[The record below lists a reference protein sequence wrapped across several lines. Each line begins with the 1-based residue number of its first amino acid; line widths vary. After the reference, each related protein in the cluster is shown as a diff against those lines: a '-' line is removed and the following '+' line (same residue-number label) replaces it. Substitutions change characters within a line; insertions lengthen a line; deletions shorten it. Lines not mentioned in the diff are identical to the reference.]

1 MAYQY
6 DELGNVIGEYESDE
20 ERKKREQQTPTEV
33 AGPVAPPAAPTEVAG
48 PVAPPVA
55 PPAVPTEV
63 AGPVAPPVASAAQ
76 PISTNPTY
84 GKMLQVES
92 GNKNFN
98 QDGTPVTSSAGALYA
113 GQVMPSTAQNPG
125 YGITPAQSQTP
136 EEYNRVGQDYFNA
149 MLKKYGN
156 NNDLAAA
163 AYHSGPGNVDK
174 ALQQSQQTGQ
184 DWRSYLG
191 PQGQAYVQ
199 KVGGYSPQQQQQAP
213 AGQPAYLPEA
223 GQFPP
228 SPVNPQ
234 NLQNQQ
240 ATVENQPPVTGAEN
254 AGVAEHAKILESI
267 QTDPAKLLTY
277 AQDPNTPD
285 WAKQHAKDTAAD
297 ILLQTR
303 EAQKATQ
310 AIPQMN
316 QNQLTEALRQKT
328 TDGSWT
334 KAILFGMLGMDNSAK
349 EELAKLG
356 VGTYSSVMGA
366 DGKPYLIKTAANGT
380 PLEGYNAST
389 GQQLNANDL
398 VAVNANATLMKGAQ
412 THTGKMQDT
421 STGEVYYE
429 RTTPNGIQLVDV
441 NGKQYHGPTNNL
453 RPFGIGSDLATKNQL
468 QLNALQNKLAYA
480 PATERAKVVAAHE
493 AEYGPLD
500 QATRAAALSGQ
511 PLPQVVG
518 TVPTQQPTM
527 PQAQP
532 AQAQP
537 AQAQPAQAQPAQ
549 AQPAPTVAPV
559 TQPVTTTGPT
569 TGNTIAERKAELK
582 ARETAGTE
590 IAKKNADVVAN
601 AAQTQNTIHDIDNS
615 LQILATGNHNIGP
628 IVSGTLRGG
637 GPIGQFIGSQFETE
651 DARNTKEVMDTVR
664 TIGGQLSQGTIKG
677 HLTNQELSFLTEN
690 KPTETSDPQYTK
702 YWLEKARA
710 ALTNVQQTGQA
721 QVVTGGN
728 APNPVLT
735 APTPQVIM
743 TPAQKAKAELER
755 RKAQQ

>member
-199 KVGGYSPQQQQQAP
+199 KVGGYSPQQNT

-480 PATERAKVVAAHE
+480 PAIKRATIVADHE
-493 AEYGPLD
+493 AEFGRLD
-500 QATRAAALSGQ
+500 PATRAAALSGQ

-628 IVSGTLRGG
+628 VVAGTLRGG

-651 DARNTKEVMDTVR
+651 GARNTKEVMDTVR